1 MVETYKIKRL
11 AGDKIALLGLF
22 IVSLLIARLIIAS
35 KSALVLSE
43 PIQLAHA
50 GLSLSM
56 PNGNGWESERQW
68 EYHENAFTISS
79 VFASSS
85 SRSLAHCSYLLA
97 ADKPPPAEWFDEKA
111 DEIGGAIVET
121 GRIKADGLNVD
132 WAHVG
137 DSQVRTGISLGT
149 ARLPNGRQLD
159 IEVHQ
164 IAGEGGLAVQAFER
178 IVQSVKFKDNR
189 LLEAGS
195 RIVGQIKTKGI
206 GRFLGSRNQQDYFI
220 IKDLRK
226 RSAHPL
232 GFMIDVLIG
241 SETNGKPDVQAASF
255 FYMQDIRGRHVQE
268 QVTFFQS
275 DNSFDNFVWKGHAR
289 GVKEASST
297 EVIGD
302 EAGVMTVTKSN
313 VLPKERIYQLGSAA
327 IPDIFIRQ
335 LFSQMLDSGSK
346 KILVDIIGP
355 DGKITPTFVSRLQ
368 DGTDTAA
375 GPEDAYVLGLELL
388 NGRGFSERV
397 YLDDQKQ
404 ISKRLVRQNNI
415 TYLLES
421 ATMEEIRKQF
431 PEQEKTILRNKILQ
445 QNQ

>member
-1 MVETYKIKRL
+1 MV
-11 AGDKIALLGLF
+11 LLGLF
-22 IVSLLIARLIIAS
+22 IASLLIAYLIIAS

-43 PIQLAHA
+43 PIKLAHT

-68 EYHENAFTISS
+68 EYHDNAFTLSS
-79 VFASSS
+79 VFVSGS
-85 SRSLAHCSYLLA
+85 SRALAHCSYPLA
-97 ADKPPPAEWFDEKA
+97 ADKLPTEKWFDEKA
-111 DEIGGAIVET
+111 DEIAGAIVEK
-121 GRIKADGLNVD
+121 GRIQADGLSID
-132 WAHVG
+132 WAHIG
-137 DSQVRTGISLGT
+137 DSRVRPGISLG
-149 ARLPNGRQLD
+149 AVRLPNGRQLE

-164 IAGEGGLAVQAFER
+164 IAGDGGLAEQAFER
-178 IVQSVKFKDNR
+178 IAKSVKFKDNR

-195 RIVGQIKTKGI
+195 RIVGQIKTRGI
-206 GRFLGSRNQQDYFI
+206 DSFLGSRDQQDYFI
-220 IKDLRK
+220 IRDLR
-226 RSAHPL
+226 RSPARPL
-232 GFMIDVLIG
+232 GFMIDVLAG
-241 SETNGKPDVQAASF
+241 SETNGKPDVQAASL

-275 DNSFDNFVWKGHAR
+275 DNSFDNFVWKGHIHT
-289 GVKEASST
+289 VNEVSST
-297 EVIGD
+297 EVILD

-313 VLPKERIYQLGSAA
+313 VLPKDRIYQLGSAA

-346 KILVDIIGP
+346 EIMVDIIAS

-368 DGTDTAA
+368 DEADAVK
-375 GPEDAYVLGLELL
+375 GPEDAYVLGLEFL

-404 ISKRLVRQNNI
+404 ISKRLVRQNV
-415 TYLLES
+415 TYLLEG
-421 ATMEEIRKQF
+421 ATLEEIKKQF
-431 PEQEKTILRNKILQ
+431 PEQEKSILGNKILK